1 MELPTAFKKR
11 MKDMLGSDYEAFI
24 ASYSQPAA
32 RGLRINTLKT
42 DVGAFLAG
50 SGLCLEP
57 SGIIDEGFVLGD
69 YVAGIGNHPFHAAGL
84 FYMQEPSAMS
94 PIAEVGKVKGKRILD
109 LCAAPGGKS
118 GGIAQRMAG
127 SGLLVSNEIVRSRAV
142 LLSRTL
148 ERLGVTNSV
157 VTSLSPDRL
166 AELLPEYFDTVLV
179 DAPCSGEGM
188 FRKTPSAADEWSP
201 EHVRS
206 CAVRQG
212 LILDSAARL
221 VRPGGRIVYS
231 TCTFSPE
238 ENENCV
244 AAFLERSRNF
254 ELISQR
260 RLYPHTS
267 KGEGHFVAVLEM
279 TDGKPAEKMRSPKMV
294 GGRDGFARCREMAEF
309 AKRTFAEPRIFDE
322 AVSDDRGGVF
332 LLTEEMRSILPLL
345 NPVSMGVEC
354 GVIKKGRFEPSHT
367 LFMASGIEAAEKL
380 VFERYDERLKRF
392 LRGETLETE
401 YKKGYIPVCVS
412 LSGQAHPLGF
422 GKAVDNT
429 LKNHLPKGLRIN

>member
-1 MELPTAFKKR
+1 
-11 MKDMLGSDYEAFI
+11 
-24 ASYSQPAA
+24 
-32 RGLRINTLKT
+32 
-42 DVGAFLAG
+42 
-50 SGLCLEP
+50 
-57 SGIIDEGFVLGD
+57 
-69 YVAGIGNHPFHAAGL
+69 
-84 FYMQEPSAMS
+84 MS
-94 PIAEVGKVKGKRILD
+94 PIAEAGEVKGKRILD

-238 ENENCV
+238 ENEDCV
-244 AAFLERSRNF
+244 AAFLERSR
-254 ELISQR
+254 
-260 RLYPHTS
+260 
-267 KGEGHFVAVLEM
+267 
-279 TDGKPAEKMRSPKMV
+279 
-294 GGRDGFARCREMAEF
+294 
-309 AKRTFAEPRIFDE
+309 
-322 AVSDDRGGVF
+322 
-332 LLTEEMRSILPLL
+332 
-345 NPVSMGVEC
+345 
-354 GVIKKGRFEPSHT
+354 
-367 LFMASGIEAAEKL
+367 
-380 VFERYDERLKRF
+380 
-392 LRGETLETE
+392 
-401 YKKGYIPVCVS
+401 
-412 LSGQAHPLGF
+412 
-422 GKAVDNT
+422 
-429 LKNHLPKGLRIN
+429 